1 MARVK
6 RAGRPLAAEL
16 SNDFTVI
23 TYDRRGRGES
33 TDTQPYALKREIE
46 DIEALIDEVGAPV
59 NLYGFSSGSMLTLKA
74 AAALGNKVIKIV
86 MLEPPFNEDSD
97 EAKQDFAE
105 YSEHMAQLL
114 KEGKKSEAVTFFLS
128 DMLPPEMIESM
139 KQSPDWKLME
149 AVAPTLAYESIVMGD
164 GSVPAQIA
172 AAVTVPALVLDG
184 SESPDFKHIAADALA
199 KAMPHAR
206 RKTLEGQS
214 TLVPPEVLA
223 PVLKEFFR

>member
-1 MARVK
+1 
-6 RAGRPLAAEL
+6 
-16 SNDFTVI
+16 
-23 TYDRRGRGES
+23 
-33 TDTQPYALKREIE
+33 
-46 DIEALIDEVGAPV
+46 
-59 NLYGFSSGSMLTLKA
+59 
-74 AAALGNKVIKIV
+74 
-86 MLEPPFNEDSD
+86 
-97 EAKQDFAE
+97 
-105 YSEHMAQLL
+105 
-114 KEGKKSEAVTFFLS
+114 
-128 DMLPPEMIESM
+128 
-139 KQSPDWKLME
+139 ME